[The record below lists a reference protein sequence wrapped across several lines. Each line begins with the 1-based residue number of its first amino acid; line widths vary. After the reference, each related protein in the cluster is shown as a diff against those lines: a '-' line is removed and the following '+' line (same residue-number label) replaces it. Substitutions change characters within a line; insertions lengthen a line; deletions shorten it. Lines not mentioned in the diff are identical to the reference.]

1 MLQIYTMKCG
11 RVMEATYNERGKIMG
26 ILINFISGIMHID
39 KYLAL
44 IIQQYGILTYVILF
58 IIIFIETGLVVMPL
72 LPGDS
77 MLFAA
82 GALAAIGSMNI
93 FTLLIVVYL
102 AAILGDTANYF
113 IGKKIGKKI
122 LAKEEVRFI
131 NKEYLI
137 KAQKFYEKHG
147 SMTIVIARFIPIIR
161 TFAPFVAGIG
171 EMNYSKFIP
180 YNMIGGGLWV
190 SLFLGGGY
198 FFGNLSFVKNHFSYV
213 LIAIII
219 ISLLPGVI
227 VFIKEKRKIRGND
240 EDILSIENR

>member
-1 MLQIYTMKCG
+1 MD
-11 RVMEATYNERGKIMG
+11 
-26 ILINFISGIMHID
+26 ILMSFINGLMHID

-44 IIQQYGILTYVILF
+44 IIQQYGVVTYVIIFL
-58 IIIFIETGLVVMPL
+58 IIFIETGLVITPF

-82 GALAAIGSMNI
+82 GALAGIGSMNI
-93 FTLLIVVYL
+93 FTLLIVAYI
-102 AAILGDTANYF
+102 AAVLGDTANYYIGKN
-113 IGKKIGKKI
+113 IGKKIFS
-122 LAKEEVRFI
+122 KEKVRFI
-131 NKEYLI
+131 NKDYII
-137 KAQKFYEKHG
+137 KAQTFYEEHG

-198 FFGNLSFVKNHFSYV
+198 FFGSLSFIKNHFSYM

-219 ISLLPGVI
+219 VSILPGVI
-227 VFIKEKRKIRGND
+227 VFIKEKRKTNGDNEEGD
-240 EDILSIENR
+240 ASTDI

>member
-1 MLQIYTMKCG
+1 MS
-11 RVMEATYNERGKIMG
+11 
-26 ILINFISGIMHID
+26 ILMNIISGIMHID
-39 KYLAL
+39 SYLVL
-44 IIQQYGILTYVILF
+44 LVQQYGILTYAILF
-58 IIIFIETGLVVMPL
+58 SIIFLETGLVVTPL

-82 GALAAIGSMNI
+82 GAIAAIGSMNFFI
-93 FTLLIVVYL
+93 LLVVIYL
-102 AAILGDTANYF
+102 AAILGDTANYY
-113 IGKKIGKKI
+113 IGKKIGSKI
-122 LAKEEVRFI
+122 LEKEEVRFI
-131 NKEYLI
+131 NKAYLE

-171 EMNYSKFIP
+171 KMNYSKFIP

-198 FFGNLSFVKNHFSYV
+198 FFGNLSFIKNHFSYV
-213 LIAIII
+213 LMAIII

-227 VFIKEKRKIRGND
+227 VFIKEKRKTGKND
-240 EDILSIENR
+240 EKDSLNPQANI

>member
-1 MLQIYTMKCG
+1 MD
-11 RVMEATYNERGKIMG
+11 
-26 ILINFISGIMHID
+26 ILISFINGLMHID
-39 KYLAL
+39 KYLVL
-44 IIQQYGILTYVILF
+44 IIQQYGMLTYGILF
-58 IIIFIETGLVVMPL
+58 LIIFMETGFVITPF

-93 FTLLIVVYL
+93 FTLLLVVYI
-102 AAILGDTANYF
+102 AAVLGDTTNYY
-113 IGKKIGKKI
+113 IGKRIGKKI
-122 LAKEEVRFI
+122 LGKEKVRFI
-131 NKEYLI
+131 NKDYLI
-137 KAQKFYEKHG
+137 RAQTFYEEHG
-147 SMTIVIARFIPIIR
+147 PMTILIARFIPIIR

-198 FFGNLSFVKNHFSYV
+198 FFGNLSFIKNHFSYM

-219 ISLLPGVI
+219 VSILPGVI
-227 VFIKEKRKIRGND
+227 VFIKEKRKKNGEN
-240 EDILSIENR
+240 EDDVPSTEIQ

>member
-1 MLQIYTMKCG
+1 MD
-11 RVMEATYNERGKIMG
+11 
-26 ILINFISGIMHID
+26 ILINFINVIMHID
-39 KYLAL
+39 KYLTL
-44 IIQQYGILTYVILF
+44 MVQQYGMLTYGVLF
-58 IIIFIETGLVVMPL
+58 LIIFIETGLVITPF

-82 GALAAIGSMNI
+82 GALAGIGSMSI
-93 FTLLIVVYL
+93 FTLLIISYL

-122 LAKEEVRFI
+122 LAKEKVRFI

-137 KAQKFYEKHG
+137 RAQEFYEKHG

-171 EMNYSKFIP
+171 NMNYSKFVP
-180 YNMIGGGLWV
+180 YNIVGGGLWV

-198 FFGNLSFVKNHFSYV
+198 FFGNLSFVKTHFSYMLV
-213 LIAIII
+213 AIII

-227 VFIKEKRKIRGND
+227 VFIKEKRKKNEGNED
-240 EDILSIENR
+240 EIQSTEI

>member
-1 MLQIYTMKCG
+1 MD
-11 RVMEATYNERGKIMG
+11 
-26 ILINFISGIMHID
+26 ILINFINVIMHID
-39 KYLAL
+39 KYLTL
-44 IIQQYGILTYVILF
+44 MVQQYGMLTYGVLF
-58 IIIFIETGLVVMPL
+58 LIIFIETGLVITPF

-82 GALAAIGSMNI
+82 GALAGIGSMNI
-93 FTLLIVVYL
+93 FTLLIISYL

-122 LAKEEVRFI
+122 LEKEEVRFI
-131 NKEYLI
+131 NKDYLI
-137 KAQKFYEKHG
+137 KAQEFYEKHG

-171 EMNYSKFIP
+171 EMNYSKFVP
-180 YNMIGGGLWV
+180 YNIVGGGLWV

-198 FFGNLSFVKNHFSYV
+198 FFGNLSFVKTHFSYMLV
-213 LIAIII
+213 AIII

-227 VFIKEKRKIRGND
+227 VFIKEKRKKND
-240 EDILSIENR
+240 DNEDEVQSTEI

>member
-1 MLQIYTMKCG
+1 MD
-11 RVMEATYNERGKIMG
+11 

-39 KYLAL
+39 KYLTL
-44 IIQQYGILTYVILF
+44 IIQQYGILTYGFLF
-58 IIIFIETGLVVMPL
+58 LIIFIETGVVVMPF

-82 GALAAIGSMNI
+82 GALAGIGSMNI
-93 FTLLIVVYL
+93 FTLLIVVYV
-102 AAILGDTANYF
+102 AAVLGDTANYH
-113 IGKKIGKKI
+113 IGKRIGKKI
-122 LAKEEVRFI
+122 LEKEEVRFI
-131 NKEYLI
+131 NKEYLK

-147 SMTIVIARFIPIIR
+147 SMTIVIGRFIPIIR
-161 TFAPFVAGIG
+161 TFVPFVAGIG

-190 SLFLGGGY
+190 GLFLGGGY
-198 FFGNLSFVKNHFSYV
+198 FFGNLSFIKDHFSYM

-227 VFIKEKRKIRGND
+227 VFIKENSKKRKNNEND
-240 EDILSIENR
+240 IPGIEIK

>member
-1 MLQIYTMKCG
+1 MD
-11 RVMEATYNERGKIMG
+11 
-26 ILINFISGIMHID
+26 ILINFINVIMHID
-39 KYLAL
+39 KYLTL
-44 IIQQYGILTYVILF
+44 MVQQYGMLTYGVLF
-58 IIIFIETGLVVMPL
+58 LIIFIETGLVITPF

-82 GALAAIGSMNI
+82 GALAGIGSMNI
-93 FTLLIVVYL
+93 FTLLIISYL

-122 LAKEEVRFI
+122 LAKEKVRFI
-131 NKEYLI
+131 NKDYLI
-137 KAQKFYEKHG
+137 KAQEFYEKHG

-171 EMNYSKFIP
+171 EMNYSKFVP
-180 YNMIGGGLWV
+180 YNIVGGGLWV

-198 FFGNLSFVKNHFSYV
+198 FFGNLSFVKTHFSYMLV
-213 LIAIII
+213 AIII

-227 VFIKEKRKIRGND
+227 VFIKEKRKKND
-240 EDILSIENR
+240 DNEDEVQGTEI

>member
-1 MLQIYTMKCG
+1 MD
-11 RVMEATYNERGKIMG
+11 
-26 ILINFISGIMHID
+26 ILINFINVIMHID
-39 KYLAL
+39 KYLTL
-44 IIQQYGILTYVILF
+44 MVQQYGMLTYGVLF
-58 IIIFIETGLVVMPL
+58 LIIFIETGLVITPF

-82 GALAAIGSMNI
+82 GALAGIGSMNI
-93 FTLLIVVYL
+93 FTLLIISYL

-131 NKEYLI
+131 NKDYLI
-137 KAQKFYEKHG
+137 KAQEFYEKHG

-171 EMNYSKFIP
+171 EMNYSKFVP
-180 YNMIGGGLWV
+180 YNIVGGGLWV

-198 FFGNLSFVKNHFSYV
+198 FFGNLSFVKTHFSYMLV
-213 LIAIII
+213 AIII

-227 VFIKEKRKIRGND
+227 VFMKEKRKKND
-240 EDILSIENR
+240 DNEDEVQSTEI

>member
-1 MLQIYTMKCG
+1 MDI
-11 RVMEATYNERGKIMG
+11 IMSF
-26 ILINFISGIMHID
+26 INAIMHID
-39 KYLAL
+39 KYLTL
-44 IIQQYGILTYVILF
+44 IVENYGVLSYGILFL
-58 IIIFIETGLVVMPL
+58 IIFIETGVVIMPF

-82 GALAAIGSMNI
+82 GALAGIGSMNI

-102 AAILGDTANYF
+102 AAVLGDTTNYY

-131 NKEYLI
+131 NKDYLI
-137 KAQKFYEKHG
+137 KAQTFYEEHG

-171 EMNYSKFIP
+171 EMDYSKFIP

-190 SLFLGGGY
+190 SLFLGGGF
-198 FFGNLSFVKNHFSYV
+198 FFGNLSFIRNHFSYM

-227 VFIKEKRKIRGND
+227 VFIKEKRKKRGDNQ
-240 EDILSIENR
+240 ENVPSTES